1 MLRQGKVCEC
11 RGVDMARVFHDCRND
26 LELENDSNDNAG
38 TAISEYCLGRSC
50 TLQRPSSVVQRRPP
64 RHLLEAWYFW
74 LGIALLVVSVIFS
87 VSIYLGILFGGRN
100 ALVNDNRR
108 NDRELNQPRANQN
121 QISISIIPST
131 FSSQR
136 KMLVRGA
143 QPSFTHMSK
152 KSNVFFVYVHR

>member
-1 MLRQGKVCEC
+1 MTVETTWNLKTIATITHAQPY
-11 RGVDMARVFHDCRND
+11 RGF
-26 LELENDSNDNAG
+26 G
-38 TAISEYCLGRSC
+38 PYCLGRSC
-50 TLQRPSSVVQRRPP
+50 NLQRPSVVQRRRRRPP

-87 VSIYLGILFGGRN
+87 VSIFVKMHRACRVLYQYQTFQLKN
-100 ALVNDNRR
+100 SVNDNRR

-136 KMLVRGA
+136 KMLVIGA

-152 KSNVFFVYVHR
+152 RATSSSFDVHR